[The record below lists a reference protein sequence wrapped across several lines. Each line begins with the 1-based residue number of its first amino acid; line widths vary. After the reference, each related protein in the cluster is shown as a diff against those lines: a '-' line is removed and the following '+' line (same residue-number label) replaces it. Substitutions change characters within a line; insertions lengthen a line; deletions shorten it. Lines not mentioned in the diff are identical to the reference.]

1 MKQWD
6 YHNIINQRR
15 KCCISLPYEAKFLV
29 LLFTLDCFLP
39 LSYCLQPD
47 VGFLSLVHSVIAYKN
62 FLPLLWSLI
71 CSVAVNMQIYA
82 GSFFAIPFVRWFFV
96 QRTNERIEKR
106 NKARELRARALELP
120 DLSLR
125 RKVII

>member
-6 YHNIINQRR
+6 YHNNINQRR
-15 KCCISLPYEAKFLV
+15 KCSISLPYEAKFLV

-62 FLPLLWSLI
+62 FLPLL
-71 CSVAVNMQIYA
+71 
-82 GSFFAIPFVRWFFV
+82 
-96 QRTNERIEKR
+96 
-106 NKARELRARALELP
+106 
-120 DLSLR
+120 
-125 RKVII
+125 